1 MDLVKRIL
9 DGEHVRRMVVRHAA
23 RLGWDVSEEIDSR
36 VLRAVHCEDWH
47 RVERMLSVFELTA
60 RESDADSVER

>member
-9 DGEHVRRMVVRHAA
+9 DGGHVRQIVVRHAA
-23 RLGWDVSEEIDSR
+23 RLGWDVSEEMDSQ

-60 RESDADSVER
+60 REFEADSVER

>member
-9 DGEHVRRMVVRHAA
+9 DGEHVRRMVVRYAA
-23 RLGWDVSEEIDSR
+23 RLGWDVSEEVDSQ